1 MKVSPES
8 LFING
13 SDCLNY
19 KSFFVS
25 GNDESYIYCFVEF
38 LIKTFAEKGL
48 IKKSLVKTTAVE
60 PDLFGRDC
68 KNIYFTDKYIGNTA
82 VEEIENNQNVFIFY
96 EKNTPKN
103 KPLKSF
109 FSSSGQRALVE
120 CYELDRNKKR
130 IVLNGFIQSHDLN
143 FEKNIYWLLL
153 DLLNNKFSL
162 LIQELEKVL
171 LLKDKNNAN
180 KLLDI
185 LSGDQSL
192 VAGEFFF
199 KLNLGGSEITSFFN
213 TSINSLSDFYSCF
226 SYFKTYSLLLL
237 NSKNET
243 DLQTKIPKYL
253 FKERENFLTLF
264 RSLTENKK
272 RLLSALVY
280 KTENLV
286 RKNPDVFKPLFYRFV
301 LNYKKIIS

>member
-1 MKVSPES
+1 M
-8 LFING
+8 
-13 SDCLNY
+13 
-19 KSFFVS
+19 FFHKKQTHPHQ
-25 GNDESYIYCFVEF
+25 FQF
-38 LIKTFAEKGL
+38 LQL
-48 IKKSLVKTTAVE
+48 L
-60 PDLFGRDC
+60 
-68 KNIYFTDKYIGNTA
+68 YF
-82 VEEIENNQNVFIFY
+82 
-96 EKNTPKN
+96 
-103 KPLKSF
+103 L
-109 FSSSGQRALVE
+109 
-120 CYELDRNKKR
+120 
-130 IVLNGFIQSHDLN
+130 
-143 FEKNIYWLLL
+143 NIYWLLL